1 MNEQQLLRAIG
12 AADPEHLE
20 KSEQKT
26 PKRRRRPWA
35 GWAVAACLCLVVG
48 AVFTLF
54 WAAQRAGPETSVRLR
69 RVPPATEP
77 EPRRAPSCAIRG
89 LFFR

>member
-20 KSEQKT
+20 KSEQA
-26 PKRRRRPWA
+26 PKRRRTPWA

-48 AVFTLF
+48 AVFRLVLGG
-54 WAAQRAGPETSVRLR
+54 AKGGPGNE
-69 RVPPATEP
+69 
-77 EPRRAPSCAIRG
+77 RAPAESTTGDGAGTEASTFMC
-89 LFFR
+89 

>member
-20 KSEQKT
+20 KSEQT

-48 AVFTLF
+48 AVFRLVLGG
-54 WAAQRAGPETSVRLR
+54 AKGGREASRRAWPMFIKQSFYSLARLR
-69 RVPPATEP
+69 YGSAVYH
-77 EPRRAPSCAIRG
+77 
-89 LFFR
+89 